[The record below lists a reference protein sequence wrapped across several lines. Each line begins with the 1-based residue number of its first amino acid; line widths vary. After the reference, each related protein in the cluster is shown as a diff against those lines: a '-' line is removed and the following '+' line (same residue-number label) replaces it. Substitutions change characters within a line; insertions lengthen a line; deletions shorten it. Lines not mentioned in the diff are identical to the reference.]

1 MSQKS
6 SLIWICL
13 INNTKKIAI
22 YFALSKRVFLAN
34 YCFEEGWIKKYINL
48 YFYAAQYSK
57 YVGASLTLL
66 RAKN

>member
-6 SLIWICL
+6 PLVSGYLLNII
-13 INNTKKIAI
+13 KKIDI

-34 YCFEEGWIKKYINL
+34 YCFEEGWIKKYLNL
-48 YFYAAQYSK
+48 YFYDAQYFK